1 MATIN
6 DISSLK
12 IKGANF
18 QDETILELFKKKIS
32 LIYGENGAGKSTIA
46 RGIYNWANQDDTH
59 GINAAFLDSNKNE
72 VHIDEASTHV
82 FVFDEDYIQ
91 RMVGIKSSTGLNT
104 IVILGDLK
112 DVEEKISEQKSLLD
126 KEKTELQQE
135 QDKLNKLV
143 DSKNRESQLFIQNC
157 IRQKLKKDGGWADRL
172 SKIRNNKT
180 KSKVNDKVIDVISSS
195 QKFLQDMLEDTKF
208 EERHAWINTWINSW
222 LCKQMEIFNN
232 DLKLYQNTSQ
242 NAFPISEKICL
253 EQNSFDEAAFINVLA
268 EVVEKPEITER
279 DELILSITA
288 TLQAKGADFIK
299 DVKTEFEREE
309 VDRCPYCQQIV
320 DSQRKKNLLKALGK
334 VLDAQTKN
342 HVSNQ
347 LNQFRINDIQLVEWT
362 KFEALNKP
370 ELVENCKNA
379 IEALKGR
386 ITFVNGLLERKINN
400 PYQALT
406 VEADTIE
413 FNSAYE
419 SAIKY
424 ARTLNEAVED
434 YNKAIK
440 EHKKLEEKLV
450 NINNDIAF
458 WEIYE
463 LNEELK
469 SAKKR
474 YGVQANIV
482 SNLGRKIS
490 SIQNEI
496 NVLEEKKKQVKI
508 AVDEINASLAYIFL
522 STDRLRI
529 EYDGSSNE
537 YKIKVNQ
544 QDVKPKDVSIGERN
558 AIALGYFFSD
568 IKKEKEKKNFYQG
581 EYLLVID
588 DPISSFDRENR
599 IGVISFL
606 RKELLKFKKGNKN
619 TKILIM
625 THDMQVLFDLHKMF
639 SSMSNELTGNELKS
653 TSYILEDKKLTTI
666 TEKKYHE
673 YSFLLQRIYE
683 FAKGKSCGDL
693 NSEIGNMLRR
703 VMEAY
708 GTFLYRAGGADLFNN
723 DIVLTKIKDEKR
735 CEFFRNCMIRLFLNG
750 ESHFEEAVQS
760 FNDMNF
766 FSILPPEKKQEYARY
781 VLCFLYTLNPI
792 HILRHLESK
801 DAQGIDNNDEWTE
814 ENLKTQLDEWMQQI
828 DELAEVSCKM

>member
-112 DVEEKISEQKSLLD
+112 DVEEKISEKKLLLD
-126 KEKTELQQE
+126 KENLAWQLEKSKL
-135 QDKLNKLV
+135 DKLI
-143 DSKNRESQLFIQNC
+143 DSQNRESQLFIQNC
-157 IRQKLKKDGGWADRL
+157 IRQNLKKDGGWADRL

-195 QKFLQDMLEDTKF
+195 QKFLQDMPEDTKL
-208 EERHAWINTWINSW
+208 EERYAWINSW
-222 LCKQMEIFNN
+222 ICKQMEIFNN

-253 EQNSFDEAAFINVLA
+253 EQNSFDEAAFINALA
-268 EVVEKPEITER
+268 EVVEKTEITER

-299 DVKTEFEREE
+299 DVKNEFEREE

-320 DSQRKKNLLKALGK
+320 DPQRKKNLLKALGK
-334 VLDAQTKN
+334 VLEAQTKN

-482 SNLGRKIS
+482 SNLRRKIS

-588 DPISSFDRENR
+588 DPISSFDR
-599 IGVISFL
+599 
-606 RKELLKFKKGNKN
+606 
-619 TKILIM
+619 
-625 THDMQVLFDLHKMF
+625 
-639 SSMSNELTGNELKS
+639 
-653 TSYILEDKKLTTI
+653 
-666 TEKKYHE
+666 
-673 YSFLLQRIYE
+673 
-683 FAKGKSCGDL
+683 
-693 NSEIGNMLRR
+693 
-703 VMEAY
+703 
-708 GTFLYRAGGADLFNN
+708 
-723 DIVLTKIKDEKR
+723 
-735 CEFFRNCMIRLFLNG
+735 
-750 ESHFEEAVQS
+750 
-760 FNDMNF
+760 
-766 FSILPPEKKQEYARY
+766 
-781 VLCFLYTLNPI
+781 
-792 HILRHLESK
+792 
-801 DAQGIDNNDEWTE
+801 
-814 ENLKTQLDEWMQQI
+814 
-828 DELAEVSCKM
+828 

>member
-1 MATIN
+1 M
-6 DISSLK
+6 
-12 IKGANF
+12 
-18 QDETILELFKKKIS
+18 
-32 LIYGENGAGKSTIA
+32 
-46 RGIYNWANQDDTH
+46 
-59 GINAAFLDSNKNE
+59 
-72 VHIDEASTHV
+72 
-82 FVFDEDYIQ
+82 
-91 RMVGIKSSTGLNT
+91 
-104 IVILGDLK
+104 
-112 DVEEKISEQKSLLD
+112 
-126 KEKTELQQE
+126 
-135 QDKLNKLV
+135 
-143 DSKNRESQLFIQNC
+143 
-157 IRQKLKKDGGWADRL
+157 
-172 SKIRNNKT
+172 
-180 KSKVNDKVIDVISSS
+180 
-195 QKFLQDMLEDTKF
+195 
-208 EERHAWINTWINSW
+208 
-222 LCKQMEIFNN
+222 
-232 DLKLYQNTSQ
+232 
-242 NAFPISEKICL
+242 
-253 EQNSFDEAAFINVLA
+253 
-268 EVVEKPEITER
+268 
-279 DELILSITA
+279 
-288 TLQAKGADFIK
+288 
-299 DVKTEFEREE
+299 
-309 VDRCPYCQQIV
+309 
-320 DSQRKKNLLKALGK
+320 
-334 VLDAQTKN
+334 
-342 HVSNQ
+342 
-347 LNQFRINDIQLVEWT
+347 
-362 KFEALNKP
+362 NKP

-482 SNLGRKIS
+482 SNLRRKIS

-588 DPISSFDRENR
+588 DPISSFDR
-599 IGVISFL
+599 
-606 RKELLKFKKGNKN
+606 
-619 TKILIM
+619 
-625 THDMQVLFDLHKMF
+625 
-639 SSMSNELTGNELKS
+639 
-653 TSYILEDKKLTTI
+653 
-666 TEKKYHE
+666 
-673 YSFLLQRIYE
+673 
-683 FAKGKSCGDL
+683 
-693 NSEIGNMLRR
+693 
-703 VMEAY
+703 
-708 GTFLYRAGGADLFNN
+708 
-723 DIVLTKIKDEKR
+723 
-735 CEFFRNCMIRLFLNG
+735 
-750 ESHFEEAVQS
+750 
-760 FNDMNF
+760 
-766 FSILPPEKKQEYARY
+766 
-781 VLCFLYTLNPI
+781 
-792 HILRHLESK
+792 
-801 DAQGIDNNDEWTE
+801 
-814 ENLKTQLDEWMQQI
+814 
-828 DELAEVSCKM
+828 

>member
-126 KEKTELQQE
+126 KEKTKLQQE
-135 QDKLNKLV
+135 QDNLNKLV

-195 QKFLQDMLEDTKF
+195 QKFLQDMPEDTKL
-208 EERHAWINTWINSW
+208 EERHAWINSW

-253 EQNSFDEAAFINVLA
+253 EQDSFDEAAFINALA

-299 DVKTEFEREE
+299 DVKNEFEREE

-334 VLDAQTKN
+334 VLEAQTKN
-342 HVSNQ
+342 HVFNQ

-362 KFEALNKP
+362 KFEALNKSD
-370 ELVENCKNA
+370 LVENCKNA
-379 IEALKGR
+379 IEALKGK
-386 ITFVNGLLERKINN
+386 ITFVNRLLEEKINN
-400 PYQALT
+400 PYKALT
-406 VEADTIE
+406 VEADTVE
-413 FNSAYE
+413 FNAAYE
-419 SAIKY
+419 SAVKY
-424 ARTLNEAVED
+424 AQTLNEAVED

-450 NINNDIAF
+450 DLNNDIVF

-625 THDMQVLFDLHKMF
+625 THDMQVLFDLHKKCLVVCPMNWLE
-639 SSMSNELTGNELKS
+639 MS
-653 TSYILEDKKLTTI
+653 
-666 TEKKYHE
+666 
-673 YSFLLQRIYE
+673 
-683 FAKGKSCGDL
+683 
-693 NSEIGNMLRR
+693 
-703 VMEAY
+703 
-708 GTFLYRAGGADLFNN
+708 
-723 DIVLTKIKDEKR
+723 
-735 CEFFRNCMIRLFLNG
+735 
-750 ESHFEEAVQS
+750 
-760 FNDMNF
+760 
-766 FSILPPEKKQEYARY
+766 
-781 VLCFLYTLNPI
+781 
-792 HILRHLESK
+792 
-801 DAQGIDNNDEWTE
+801 
-814 ENLKTQLDEWMQQI
+814 
-828 DELAEVSCKM
+828 

>member
-112 DVEEKISEQKSLLD
+112 DVEEKISEKKLLLD
-126 KEKTELQQE
+126 KENLAWQLEKSKL
-135 QDKLNKLV
+135 DKLI
-143 DSKNRESQLFIQNC
+143 DSQNRESQLFIQNC
-157 IRQKLKKDGGWADRL
+157 IRQNLKKDGGWADRL

-195 QKFLQDMLEDTKF
+195 QKFLQDMPEDTKL
-208 EERHAWINTWINSW
+208 EERYAWINSW
-222 LCKQMEIFNN
+222 ICKQMEIFNN

-242 NAFPISEKICL
+242 NAFPISGKICL
-253 EQNSFDEAAFINVLA
+253 EQNSFDEAAFINALA
-268 EVVEKPEITER
+268 EVVEKTEITER

-299 DVKTEFEREE
+299 DVKNEFEREE

-320 DSQRKKNLLKALGK
+320 DPQRKKNLLKALGK
-334 VLDAQTKN
+334 VLEAQTKN

-482 SNLGRKIS
+482 SNLRRKIS

-588 DPISSFDRENR
+588 DPISSFDR
-599 IGVISFL
+599 
-606 RKELLKFKKGNKN
+606 
-619 TKILIM
+619 
-625 THDMQVLFDLHKMF
+625 
-639 SSMSNELTGNELKS
+639 
-653 TSYILEDKKLTTI
+653 
-666 TEKKYHE
+666 
-673 YSFLLQRIYE
+673 
-683 FAKGKSCGDL
+683 
-693 NSEIGNMLRR
+693 
-703 VMEAY
+703 
-708 GTFLYRAGGADLFNN
+708 
-723 DIVLTKIKDEKR
+723 
-735 CEFFRNCMIRLFLNG
+735 
-750 ESHFEEAVQS
+750 
-760 FNDMNF
+760 
-766 FSILPPEKKQEYARY
+766 
-781 VLCFLYTLNPI
+781 
-792 HILRHLESK
+792 
-801 DAQGIDNNDEWTE
+801 
-814 ENLKTQLDEWMQQI
+814 
-828 DELAEVSCKM
+828 

>member
-126 KEKTELQQE
+126 KEKTKLQQE

-143 DSKNRESQLFIQNC
+143 DSENRESQLFIQNC

-195 QKFLQDMLEDTKF
+195 QKFLQDMPEDTKL
-208 EERHAWINTWINSW
+208 EERHAWINSW

-253 EQNSFDEAAFINVLA
+253 EQNSFDEAAFINALA

-299 DVKTEFEREE
+299 DVKNEFEREE

-469 SAKKR
+469 SAKK
-474 YGVQANIV
+474 
-482 SNLGRKIS
+482 
-490 SIQNEI
+490 SIMGP
-496 NVLEEKKKQVKI
+496 
-508 AVDEINASLAYIFL
+508 L
-522 STDRLRI
+522 SRPR
-529 EYDGSSNE
+529 S
-537 YKIKVNQ
+537 
-544 QDVKPKDVSIGERN
+544 
-558 AIALGYFFSD
+558 
-568 IKKEKEKKNFYQG
+568 
-581 EYLLVID
+581 
-588 DPISSFDRENR
+588 
-599 IGVISFL
+599 
-606 RKELLKFKKGNKN
+606 
-619 TKILIM
+619 KILRVAVSRII
-625 THDMQVLFDLHKMF
+625 L
-639 SSMSNELTGNELKS
+639 SSEASKVKLVGNLV
-653 TSYILEDKKLTTI
+653 
-666 TEKKYHE
+666 
-673 YSFLLQRIYE
+673 
-683 FAKGKSCGDL
+683 A
-693 NSEIGNMLRR
+693 
-703 VMEAY
+703 
-708 GTFLYRAGGADLFNN
+708 
-723 DIVLTKIKDEKR
+723 
-735 CEFFRNCMIRLFLNG
+735 
-750 ESHFEEAVQS
+750 
-760 FNDMNF
+760 
-766 FSILPPEKKQEYARY
+766 
-781 VLCFLYTLNPI
+781 
-792 HILRHLESK
+792 
-801 DAQGIDNNDEWTE
+801 
-814 ENLKTQLDEWMQQI
+814 
-828 DELAEVSCKM
+828 

>member
-32 LIYGENGAGKSTIA
+32 LIYGENGAEKSTIA

-126 KEKTELQQE
+126 KEKTKLQQE
-135 QDKLNKLV
+135 QDNLNKLV

-195 QKFLQDMLEDTKF
+195 QKFLQDMPEDTKL
-208 EERHAWINTWINSW
+208 EERHAWINSW

-253 EQNSFDEAAFINVLA
+253 EQDSFDEAAFINALA

-299 DVKTEFEREE
+299 DVKNEFEREE

-334 VLDAQTKN
+334 VLEAQTKN
-342 HVSNQ
+342 HVFNQ

-362 KFEALNKP
+362 KFEALNKSD
-370 ELVENCKNA
+370 LVENCKNA
-379 IEALKGR
+379 IEALKGK
-386 ITFVNGLLERKINN
+386 ITFVNRLLEEKINN
-400 PYQALT
+400 PYKALT
-406 VEADTIE
+406 VEADTVE
-413 FNSAYE
+413 FNAAYE
-419 SAIKY
+419 SAVKY
-424 ARTLNEAVED
+424 AQTLNEAVED

-450 NINNDIAF
+450 DLNNDIVF

-625 THDMQVLFDLHKMF
+625 THDMQVLFDLHKKCLVVCPMNWLE
-639 SSMSNELTGNELKS
+639 MS
-653 TSYILEDKKLTTI
+653 
-666 TEKKYHE
+666 
-673 YSFLLQRIYE
+673 
-683 FAKGKSCGDL
+683 
-693 NSEIGNMLRR
+693 
-703 VMEAY
+703 
-708 GTFLYRAGGADLFNN
+708 
-723 DIVLTKIKDEKR
+723 
-735 CEFFRNCMIRLFLNG
+735 
-750 ESHFEEAVQS
+750 
-760 FNDMNF
+760 
-766 FSILPPEKKQEYARY
+766 
-781 VLCFLYTLNPI
+781 
-792 HILRHLESK
+792 
-801 DAQGIDNNDEWTE
+801 
-814 ENLKTQLDEWMQQI
+814 
-828 DELAEVSCKM
+828 

>member
-1 MATIN
+1 MAMVN
-6 DISSLK
+6 DISLLK

-46 RGIYNWANQDDTH
+46 RGIYNWANQDDIH

-104 IVILGDLK
+104 IVILGDLN
-112 DVEEKISEQKSLLD
+112 DVEEKINEQKSLLD
-126 KEKTELQQE
+126 KEKIELQQE

-143 DSKNRESQLFIQNC
+143 DSKNKESQLFIQNC
-157 IRQKLKKDGGWADRL
+157 IREKLKEDGGWADRL

-180 KSKVNDKVIDVISSS
+180 KSKVNDKAIDAIISS
-195 QKFLQDMLEDTKF
+195 QKFLQDMPEDTKNKL
-208 EERHAWINTWINSW
+208 EEQHAWINSW
-222 LCKQMEIFNN
+222 TCKQMEIFDNN
-232 DLKLYQNTSQ
+232 LKLYQNTSQ

-253 EQNSFDEAAFINVLA
+253 EQNSFDEAAFINALA

-299 DVKTEFEREE
+299 DVKNEFEREE
-309 VDRCPYCQQIV
+309 VNRCPYCQQIV
-320 DSQRKKNLLKALGK
+320 DSQRKQNLLKALGK
-334 VLDAQTKN
+334 VLEAQTKN

-370 ELVENCKNA
+370 EIVENCKNA
-379 IEALKGR
+379 IEALKGK
-386 ITFVNGLLERKINN
+386 ITFVNRLLEEKINN
-400 PYQALT
+400 PYKALT
-406 VEADTIE
+406 VEADTVE

-419 SAIKY
+419 SAFKY
-424 ARTLNEAVED
+424 AQTLNEAVED

-450 NINNDIAF
+450 DLNNDIAF

-474 YGVQANIV
+474 YGVQASV
-482 SNLGRKIS
+482 VFNLRRKIS

-568 IKKEKEKKNFYQG
+568 IKK
-581 EYLLVID
+581 V
-588 DPISSFDRENR
+588 
-599 IGVISFL
+599 
-606 RKELLKFKKGNKN
+606 
-619 TKILIM
+619 
-625 THDMQVLFDLHKMF
+625 VL
-639 SSMSNELTGNELKS
+639 
-653 TSYILEDKKLTTI
+653 
-666 TEKKYHE
+666 
-673 YSFLLQRIYE
+673 
-683 FAKGKSCGDL
+683 
-693 NSEIGNMLRR
+693 
-703 VMEAY
+703 AY
-708 GTFLYRAGGADLFNN
+708 
-723 DIVLTKIKDEKR
+723 K
-735 CEFFRNCMIRLFLNG
+735 
-750 ESHFEEAVQS
+750 
-760 FNDMNF
+760 
-766 FSILPPEKKQEYARY
+766 
-781 VLCFLYTLNPI
+781 
-792 HILRHLESK
+792 
-801 DAQGIDNNDEWTE
+801 
-814 ENLKTQLDEWMQQI
+814 
-828 DELAEVSCKM
+828 